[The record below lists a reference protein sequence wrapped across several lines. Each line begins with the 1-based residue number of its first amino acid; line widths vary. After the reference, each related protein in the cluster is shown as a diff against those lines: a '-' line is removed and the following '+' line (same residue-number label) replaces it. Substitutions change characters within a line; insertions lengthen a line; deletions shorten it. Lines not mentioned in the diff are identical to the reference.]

1 MTRAHRWPD
10 RLDRDTLRTAMPSTR
25 RRVALIDGCRTPFV
39 KAGTAFAEMSAVDLA
54 RLAVVELLHRTA
66 LDPAEL
72 DACIFGC
79 VLSDPSAPNLGR
91 EVVLR
96 AGLPRQVEAWT
107 VNRAC
112 ASSNQAITSGA
123 DLIAQGLA
131 DVVLAG
137 GAETISRAP
146 ILWSRPAAGA
156 MLAAS
161 KARTLLE
168 RLAAFR
174 RLRPRDLLPV
184 PPAIA
189 EATTGLT
196 MGQSCE
202 KMVRENGVTREAQ
215 DRLALASHQRA
226 AAAIVDGRLPADLV
240 PVYPPPRYA
249 PCVTEDS
256 SVRKDASLEALARL
270 APAFD
275 RRFGT
280 LTAGNSSPLTDGA
293 AAVLLMGE
301 DTARALGYRP
311 LGYLRSYA
319 YAALDPFDQLLQ
331 GPAYA
336 VPLALDRAG
345 LALSDM
351 HRVEMNEAFAAQV
364 LSNLQALASTAFAA
378 TKLGRPAA
386 VGEVDPDRLNAMGG
400 SIAIGHPF
408 GATGARLCMQLL
420 RELQRRGGQF
430 GLVSVCA
437 AGGMGSAIVWE
448 RE

>member
-1 MTRAHRWPD
+1 M
-10 RLDRDTLRTAMPSTR
+10 
-25 RRVALIDGCRTPFV
+25 
-39 KAGTAFAEMSAVDLA
+39 KAGSAYSEMSASDLA
-54 RLAVVELLHRTA
+54 SLAAGELLRRTS
-66 LDPAEL
+66 LDPAKL
-72 DACIFGC
+72 DACVFGC
-79 VLSDPSAPNLGR
+79 VLPDISAPNLGR

-96 AGLPRQVEAWT
+96 AGLPRQLEAWT

-112 ASSNQAITSGA
+112 ASSNQAITNGA

-146 ILWSRPAAGA
+146 ILWSRPVCRAL
-156 MLAAS
+156 LAAS
-161 KARTLLE
+161 KARSVLE
-168 RLAAFR
+168 RLACFR
-174 RLRPRDLLPV
+174 ELGPRDLLPV
-184 PPAIA
+184 PPPIA
-189 EATTGLT
+189 EAYTGLT

-202 KMVRENGVTREAQ
+202 KMIRENGIAREAQ

-226 AAAIVDGRLPADLV
+226 AAAIADGRMAAEVV
-240 PVYPPPRYA
+240 PVFPPPHYN
-249 PCVTEDS
+249 PCVLEDNN
-256 SVRKDASLEALARL
+256 VRKDASLEALARL
-270 APAFD
+270 KPVFD

-301 DTARALGYRP
+301 DTARALGYKP
-311 LGYLRSYA
+311 LGYLRAYA
-319 YAALDPFDQLLQ
+319 YAALDPLDQLLQ

-336 VPLALDRAG
+336 VPKALDRAG
-345 LALSDM
+345 LTLSDIDL
-351 HRVEMNEAFAAQV
+351 VEMHEAFAAQV
-364 LSNLQALASTAFAA
+364 LSNIQALASADFAA
-378 TKLGRPAA
+378 RKLGRSAA
-386 VGEVDPDRLNAMGG
+386 VGEVDPERLNVMGG

-408 GATGARLCMQLL
+408 GATGARLCTQLL
-420 RELQRRGGQF
+420 RELGRRGKQF